1 MAESEVQVS
10 RECANFIL
18 DPVQFWWQYDPYAR
32 YCVAW
37 CGVTCLTCR
46 CVIRDRVDATTPG
59 WTAMGMD
66 GHPLYRFDDWNG
78 PYGKARSWVME
89 HNKARYPWAW
99 VDTMRDY
106 VKKEGGL

>member
-1 MAESEVQVS
+1 
-10 RECANFIL
+10 
-18 DPVQFWWQYDPYAR
+18 
-32 YCVAW
+32 
-37 CGVTCLTCR
+37 
-46 CVIRDRVDATTPG
+46 
-59 WTAMGMD
+59 MGMA